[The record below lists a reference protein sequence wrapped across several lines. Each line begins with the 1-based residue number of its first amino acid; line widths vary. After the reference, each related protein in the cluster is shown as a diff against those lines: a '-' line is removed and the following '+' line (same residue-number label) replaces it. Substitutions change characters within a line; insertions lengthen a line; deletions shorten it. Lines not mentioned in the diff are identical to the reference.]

1 MVEKHRMGPSHPKI
15 SGRACAR
22 PYATPRGPS
31 PAQVAPRG
39 PSPAWGVARR
49 FRGGRIAALLL
60 LGTGP
65 AALAGPARA
74 ADGPDSD
81 ANKAAST
88 SAQLRIQV
96 EGEKGEISI
105 DGESVGR
112 GKYIGQLEPGRHLVR
127 VTREG
132 YDPYEKELVLSAGE
146 VRSES
151 VTLKQTVGEVAAPGE
166 EPASLAMDGIYG
178 GTYLLAAFVPQG
190 SGTTFQDACD
200 SIGATECS
208 PGSITA
214 GGLAG
219 YVGYMLDPVGIEIA
233 VLLTGD
239 FSGPSATFDGV
250 EGSEINP
257 VVAEPART
265 ETFTI
270 AGFGGAAMARVRV
283 ATKVSRF
290 RFDFAAGPG
299 LAYRAFAMKRDTEAE
314 DGRTGFYSDIGASYV
329 SALLSLEA
337 SVGFELGGSTAISLG
352 VTSWFE
358 HAGDDTSSR
367 PEERSV
373 LTAPDGQPPI
383 PHATPSY
390 DLATGPQWFIGP
402 FLGLAFGP

>member
-1 MVEKHRMGPSHPKI
+1 MGPSHPRS
-15 SGRACAR
+15 SGRASAR
-22 PYATPRGPS
+22 PFVTPWGPRS
-31 PAQVAPRG
+31 ARVLVPRRSG
-39 PSPAWGVARR
+39 GVPGVALS
-49 FRGGRIAALLL
+49 FLIGAA
-60 LGTGP
+60 P
-65 AALAGPARA
+65 AVQVGLARA
-74 ADGPDSD
+74 ADGPDAEDPSAD
-81 ANKAAST
+81 VPEKAAAST
-88 SAQLRIQV
+88 AQLRIQV
-96 EGEKGEISI
+96 EGEKGEISV
-105 DGESVGR
+105 DGETVGK
-112 GKYIGQLEPGRHLVR
+112 GKYVGQLQPGRHSVR

-132 YDPYEKELVLSAGE
+132 YEAYEKEMFLSAGE

-151 VTLKQTVGEVAAPGE
+151 VTLKQTVGDVAAPGE
-166 EPASLAMDGIYG
+166 EPASLALDGIYG
-178 GTYLLAAFVPQG
+178 GVQVLAAFVPQG
-190 SGTTFQDACD
+190 SGTTFENACD
-200 SIGATECS
+200 SIGASDCS
-208 PGSITA
+208 PGSVTA
-214 GGLAG
+214 GGLSG
-219 YVGYMLDPVGIEIA
+219 YLGYMLDPVGIELA

-250 EGSEINP
+250 VGSEINP

-270 AGFGGAAMARVRV
+270 GGFGGAAMARVRV

-299 LAYRAFAMKRDTEAE
+299 IAYRAFAMKRDTEAE

-337 SVGFELGGSTAISLG
+337 SVGYELGGSTSISLG

-358 HAGDDTSSR
+358 HAGDDTTSR

-373 LTAPDGQPPI
+373 LTAIDGQAPT

-390 DLATGPQWFIGP
+390 DLANGPQWFIGP